1 MLGSIAVPLIAAR
14 PSLYML
20 TGGPYEQRL
29 LKNFRLSEKVY
40 FWVRNVDLLKQTLVA
55 MTTRIENRFM
65 RNELKCFWEDFSCGV
80 AEVG

>member
-20 TGGPYEQRL
+20 TGEPYEQRL